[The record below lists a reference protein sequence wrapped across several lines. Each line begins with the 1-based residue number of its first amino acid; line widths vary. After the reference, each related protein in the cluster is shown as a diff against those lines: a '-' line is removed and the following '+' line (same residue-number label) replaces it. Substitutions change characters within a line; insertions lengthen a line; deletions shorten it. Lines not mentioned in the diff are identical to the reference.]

1 MPPQAR
7 PAGVDGV
14 QSWVM
19 FRRAAIASG
28 GLLVLFHAWLLGHQL
43 WDGQL
48 LEPGLAI
55 RWFVAGGLVA
65 ALAAL
70 RRSGGSLVWGR
81 QAVSIWL
88 LAALLHGPA
97 VAEAGL
103 HPDSPALPEAVTAL
117 VQIAASAALGLG
129 LLLVAAF
136 LGRRTPSLACRHA
149 GVADRRPRAM
159 RASGA
164 ARFAPRPPPLR
175 LAIVSV

>member
-1 MPPQAR
+1 
-7 PAGVDGV
+7 
-14 QSWVM
+14 M

-48 LEPGLAI
+48 LEPGLAF
-55 RWFVAGGLVA
+55 RWLVAAGLVA
-65 ALAAL
+65 ALAVL
-70 RRSGGSLVWGR
+70 RRRGGSLVWGR

-117 VQIAASAALGLG
+117 VQIAAASAALGLG
-129 LLLVAAF
+129 LLLVAAL
-136 LGRRTPSLACRHA
+136 LGRRTARLAVRHA
-149 GVADRRPRAM
+149 DVADRRPRAM
-159 RASGA
+159 RATGA

-175 LAIVSV
+175 LALASR